1 VRYDW
6 YGLGRGDVGRTRPGR
21 HSNAAPMTEVWKR
34 CRHPRR
40 PETTCNVSAKQPRG
54 QCKVCWCRAYTRRQ
68 RAIGVRERRPDRW
81 RCGHPR
87 EGNTRLKGKPPVPR
101 CLRCYRAGVAGFRT
115 PTRRSW
121 LAMWRRVKYLSVNG
135 YENYG
140 GRGEVC
146 DRWRVFQNFLADMGE
161 RPRGTSL
168 DRIAVDGNYE
178 PGNCRWATA
187 REQGLNQRRRA
198 PR

>member
-1 VRYDW
+1 MLYLP
-6 YGLGRGDVGRTRPGR
+6 GRPG
-21 HSNAAPMTEVWKR
+21 NAAPMTEVWKR
-34 CRHPRR
+34 CRHPRT

-101 CLRCYRAGVAGFRT
+101 CLRCYRASVARFRT

-121 LAMWRRVKYLSVNG
+121 LAMWRRVKYPSVNG
-135 YENYG
+135 
-140 GRGEVC
+140 GRDVEVC

-161 RPRGTSL
+161 RPRGASL

-178 PGNCRWATA
+178 PGNCRWAT
-187 REQGLNQRRRA
+187 NQRRRA